1 MQHRVAVGGESSPL
15 CHTCDES
22 GWHGRLWGSTL
33 AGVAYGPVGMLLSL
47 MFIAFTA
54 MIVHDIKDAPGDI
67 CFNFRLLVCTFSVSA
82 SLIGTLAEGLWNED
96 CIDHDSNLGK
106 YATGIFW
113 ASVSC
118 MGIGLVGSVLIW
130 TVALVRK
137 SCGGS
142 SGNGSHMSM
151 V

>member
-1 MQHRVAVGGESSPL
+1 MSTSVKGSARNEKCIPMAFVYHNHTGRVYI
-15 CHTCDES
+15 
-22 GWHGRLWGSTL
+22 RQ
-33 AGVAYGPVGMLLSL
+33 
-47 MFIAFTA
+47 
-54 MIVHDIKDAPGDI
+54 
-67 CFNFRLLVCTFSVSA
+67 N
-82 SLIGTLAEGLWNED
+82 
-96 CIDHDSNLGK
+96 CIDHDSYLGK

-118 MGIGLVGSVLIW
+118 MAIGLVASVLIY

-142 SGNGSHMSM
+142 SGSGSHMSM